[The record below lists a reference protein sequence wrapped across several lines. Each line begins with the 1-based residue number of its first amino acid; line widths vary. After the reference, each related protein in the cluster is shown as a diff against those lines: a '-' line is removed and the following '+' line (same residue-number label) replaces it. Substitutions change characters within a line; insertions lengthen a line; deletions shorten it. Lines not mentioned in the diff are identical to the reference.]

1 MGWPHRGRVA
11 TKTVVANLNGS
22 RLVFSRTNGVLLSLT
37 EPEGNRLIDTVPAL
51 GGLIDLACPLK
62 EFGPFRLAAR
72 FSRGC
77 KFEVNATAIT
87 VRYPRLGGSRTD
99 VDWNGR
105 VAAAVTISAH
115 EDGRSLVFEA
125 EVENHSLIHLPQI
138 LFPDFGGLLPL
149 AGPERTWF
157 RQGGVKMRPFLE
169 LNGAQNFGVNQ
180 FWRGTWWEFFE
191 PGNGWWG
198 GTSLGR
204 WSHFGSQE
212 AGLGI
217 FETGWHPAPEHAVL
231 LRVPEDEPTRAR
243 LCFSR
248 ELTKW
253 DQLAGQIRTKP
264 GEGVAPGKT
273 WRSARFVVT
282 PHAGSWPH
290 GIATYRRHVRQQ
302 TCATL
307 TPHVREDLGFRTV
320 FMFEMQEFNPKRCHF
335 RWKDLP
341 RLARESRALGIR
353 ELNVWNGLEAFKL
366 PLQLQPLLG
375 TRAEF
380 ARAMHECRA
389 LGVNV
394 SLMMSI
400 NTLDAET
407 GKRFGT
413 GGKTDAGWSYHTEA
427 IPTINPGYYVS
438 YAGYGVDTS
447 NRKWQAE
454 VLRGVRR
461 LLKLA
466 PFSICWD
473 QYVAGQKD
481 RSVDELA
488 RAIYESSREHTPL
501 ATFSGEST
509 ASLEAESQVLHYTW
523 NWRSDVLL
531 LFRSAHRQPD
541 YAAPALSVWRA
552 PRLNFNVEDDPVRI
566 LKGFADNF
574 YLNFLTRRRN
584 GIWGSGEFS
593 EHPALVKLLARLA
606 RLRRRYLDFF
616 TEGEAL
622 GEGLVREEVAGLH
635 TAGYRL
641 GNRLLLFVVDERH
654 SGRPGK
660 ATLTINFPRWVP
672 GVGATVQGEE
682 VSLEGKMTK
691 RVFRTRPLV
700 TLRLA
705 ALRPGEMRC
714 FMLQPAA
721 SGR

>member
-1 MGWPHRGRVA
+1 M
-11 TKTVVANLNGS
+11 KTVTANLNGN
-22 RLVFSRTNGVLLSLT
+22 RLVFSRDNGVLLSLT

-51 GGLIDLACPLK
+51 GGLIDVACPLP

-77 KFEVNATAIT
+77 EFESGASAIT

-99 VDWNGR
+99 VDWDGR
-105 VAAAVTISAH
+105 VGAAVTISAH

-125 EVENHSLIHLPQI
+125 SVENHSAKPLPQI
-138 LFPDFGGLLPL
+138 LFPDFCGLLPL
-149 AGPERTWF
+149 SGVERTWF

-169 LNGAQNFGVNQ
+169 LNGARNYGVNQ

-231 LRVPEDEPTRAR
+231 LRVPEDEPRRAR

-253 DQLAGQIRTKP
+253 AQLDGHIRTQP
-264 GEGVAPGKT
+264 GEGAAPGKI

-290 GIATYRRHVRQQ
+290 GIASYRRHVHRQP
-302 TCATL
+302 CATL
-307 TPHVREDLGFRTV
+307 TPHVKEDLGFRTV
-320 FMFEMQEFNPKRCHF
+320 FMFEMQEFNPRRCHF

-353 ELNVWNGLEAFKL
+353 ELNVWNGIEAFKL
-366 PLQLQPLLG
+366 PLRLQPLLG

-380 ARAMHECRA
+380 VRAMRECQA

-427 IPTINPGYYVS
+427 IPAINPGYYVS
-438 YAGYGVDTS
+438 YTGHGVDPS

-473 QYVAGQKD
+473 QYIAGQKD
-481 RSVDELA
+481 RSVDDLA
-488 RAIYESSREHTPL
+488 RAIFESSRAGNPL

-541 YAAPALSVWRA
+541 YAAPALNVWRA
-552 PRLNFNVEDDPVRI
+552 PRLNLNVEDDPVGI

-574 YLNFLTRRRN
+574 YLNFLIRRRN
-584 GIWGSGEFS
+584 GVWGSGEFCD
-593 EHPALVKLLARLA
+593 HPALVKLLTRLA
-606 RLRRRYLDFF
+606 RLRRRYLKFF
-616 TEGEAL
+616 TEGEVL
-622 GEGLVREEVAGLH
+622 GDGLVREEIEGVH

-641 GNRLLLFVVDERH
+641 NDRLLLFVVDERP
-654 SGRPGK
+654 SGRPK
-660 ATLTINFPRWVP
+660 KITLTIDVGCWVP
-672 GVGATVQGEE
+672 GLGNKMRCEEFYLTGKRPTRVIARRPRVRLVLGALT
-682 VSLEGKMTK
+682 
-691 RVFRTRPLV
+691 
-700 TLRLA
+700 
-705 ALRPGEMRC
+705 PGELRG
-714 FMLQPAA
+714 FVLGPV
-721 SGR
+721 